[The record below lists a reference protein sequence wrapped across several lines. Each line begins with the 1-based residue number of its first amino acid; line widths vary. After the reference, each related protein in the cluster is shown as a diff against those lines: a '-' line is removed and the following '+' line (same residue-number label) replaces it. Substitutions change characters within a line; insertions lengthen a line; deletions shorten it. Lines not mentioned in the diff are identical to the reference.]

1 MIEMGLRV
9 LPAREFRSA
18 EALDDDSL
26 IAGNLFLGGERV
38 ENIEEAIRVDVGS
51 ATNGCLVHPEKLRA
65 RRHAASRKPRLSHG
79 RLQPSRGQPQTPS
92 KEPAGRFRVH
102 YRVRGANGRSMN
114 ESLRSIGTSAATAIS
129 LTSVTM
135 LSTNRLGRS
144 SSACMIC
151 RASMTSGF
159 AAKTTKASFR
169 PTNGSPFDYTPRPFS
184 PRR

>member
-26 IAGNLFLGGERV
+26 IAGNLFLGGERG
-38 ENIEEAIRVDVGS
+38 ENIKEAIRVDVGS

-79 RLQPSRGQPQTPS
+79 RGCNRAVGSRRPPS

-114 ESLRSIGTSAATAIS
+114 ESLRSIGTSAAAGVNPKVS
-129 LTSVTM
+129 
-135 LSTNRLGRS
+135 
-144 SSACMIC
+144 
-151 RASMTSGF
+151 
-159 AAKTTKASFR
+159 
-169 PTNGSPFDYTPRPFS
+169 
-184 PRR
+184 